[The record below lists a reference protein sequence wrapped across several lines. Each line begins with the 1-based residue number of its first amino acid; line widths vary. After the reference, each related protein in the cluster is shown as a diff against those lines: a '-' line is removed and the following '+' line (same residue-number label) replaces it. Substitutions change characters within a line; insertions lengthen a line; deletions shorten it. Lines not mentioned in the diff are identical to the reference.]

1 VDEALDLPESD
12 RDVTVA
18 RPRPREYF
26 SLFGHAVANAA
37 DIAMLVIGT
46 GLVSLAI
53 AVLLDG
59 FELASLA
66 LTDGTGAML
75 GSALVIGVFGA
86 FALGVAAEGP
96 IGHKSYAWLYA
107 TTPVI
112 ALRLVAVFVVGV
124 LAFALAGVLPR
135 FLDDLPTVFDWVVD
149 IVRAAGLAGMTAVP
163 LIGVPVS
170 AGLRYFYGSETWVEE
185 LELPL
190 LYIVWLAASMIY
202 VF

>member
-1 VDEALDLPESD
+1 MDEALELPD
-12 RDVTVA
+12 RDRDITPA

-26 SLFGHAVANAA
+26 SLFGHAIANAA

-75 GSALVIGVFGA
+75 GSGLVIGVFGA

-96 IGHKSYAWLYA
+96 IGHRSYAWMYA
-107 TTPVI
+107 TSPVV

-124 LAFALAGVLPR
+124 LTFALGAILPR
-135 FLDDLPTVFDWVVD
+135 FLDELPEVFGWVVD

-170 AGLRYFYGSETWVEE
+170 AGLRYFYGSEAWVEE

-190 LYIVWLAASMIY
+190 LYIVWLGASMLFI
-202 VF
+202 F